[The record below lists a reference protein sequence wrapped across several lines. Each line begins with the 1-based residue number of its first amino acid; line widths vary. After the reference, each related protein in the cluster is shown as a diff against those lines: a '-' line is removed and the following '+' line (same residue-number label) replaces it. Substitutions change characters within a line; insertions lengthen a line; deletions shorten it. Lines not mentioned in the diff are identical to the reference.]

1 MKRHP
6 SLVPLSEHHHHALVQ
21 ALDIRRAAEK
31 PAEERATAF
40 RRMAEDFLKFWEK
53 SGRTHFR
60 EEEEFLL
67 PAYSR
72 HKRLDADTEV
82 MRMLADHAAIRAAV
96 ADLAEAVRA
105 NGPLNKRLA
114 ELGAMLQ
121 EHVRL
126 EEDSIFPRL
135 EAVLGEGEL
144 KALGERLTPRH
155 GKRKS

>member
-6 SLVPLSEHHHHALVQ
+6 SLVPLSKHHHHALVQ

-40 RRMAEDFLKFWEK
+40 RSVAQNFLTFWEK
-53 SGRTHFR
+53 AGRTHFR

-67 PAYSR
+67 PAYAR

-105 NGPLNKRLA
+105 NGPLDEELV

-121 EHVRL
+121 AHVRL
-126 EEDSIFPRL
+126 EEDNIFPRL
-135 EAVLGEGEL
+135 EAVLGEAEL
-144 KALGERLTPRH
+144 KALGRRLTPLH